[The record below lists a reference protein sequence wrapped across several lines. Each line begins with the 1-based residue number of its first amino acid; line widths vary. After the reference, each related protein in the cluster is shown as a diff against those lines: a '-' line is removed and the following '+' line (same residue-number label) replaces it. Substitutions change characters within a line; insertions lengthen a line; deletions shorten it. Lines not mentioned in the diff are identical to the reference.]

1 MKPEELVVSVP
12 HAGTD
17 IPADI
22 RDLMPHT
29 DTTLLQEP
37 DLYTDRIYT
46 VPGIR
51 TVAAAH
57 SRIISDPNRAPDEI
71 YTEGRSRALGVV
83 MLSQAHGMDVFAQD
97 PSLATMQSW
106 VSRFHEPY
114 HADLRSA
121 MQTAAFLIDGHS
133 MWSVNPPAHPHAGEP
148 RPDIVLG
155 NRHYCSCSAATTK
168 FFLEY
173 FESLEYSV
181 AVNTPFSGRYIIG
194 SYCSRHRTPGIQIEI
209 NRALYLDEETLE
221 PRDNAITELHEQ
233 FANLLDAFCA
243 WDDQH
248 AAKRM
253 TDMSA

>member
-1 MKPEELVVSVP
+1 MKHEELVVSIP
-12 HAGTD
+12 HAGTN
-17 IPADI
+17 IPTDI
-22 RDLMPHT
+22 RALMPHA
-29 DTTLLQEP
+29 DETLLQEP
-37 DLYTDRIYT
+37 DLYTDRIYA

-51 TVAAAH
+51 TVTAAY

-71 YTEGRSRALGVV
+71 YTEGRDRALGVV

-106 VSRFHEPY
+106 IQRFHETY

-121 MQTAAFLIDGHS
+121 MQTASFLIDGHS
-133 MWSVNPPAHPHAGEP
+133 MWSVNPPAHPYAGEP

-155 NRHYCSCSAATTK
+155 NCHYCSCTAETTK

-173 FESLEYSV
+173 FESLGYSV
-181 AVNTPFSGRYIIG
+181 AVNTPFPGRYIVG

-209 NRALYLDEETLE
+209 NRALYLDEDTLE
-221 PRDNAITELHEQ
+221 PRDDAIAKLHEQ
-233 FANLLDAFCA
+233 FTNLLDAFCT